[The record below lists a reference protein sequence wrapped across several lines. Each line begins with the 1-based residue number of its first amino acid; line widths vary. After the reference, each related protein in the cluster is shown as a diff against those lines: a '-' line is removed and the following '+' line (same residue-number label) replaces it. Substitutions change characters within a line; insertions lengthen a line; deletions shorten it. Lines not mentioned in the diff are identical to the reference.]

1 MKKDAAPGDVKQDL
15 IPGSDGAGIV
25 VAVGSSVSNFKAGD
39 RVVTHMCPFLPDD
52 QVPTMADISAGLG
65 HSIDGTLRTRG
76 NFHESA
82 LVRAPKNLHSSRAC
96 TLTCSGLTAWNALFG
111 LKGRAVQSSDWVL
124 VQGTGGVSIAALQFA
139 VAAGA
144 TVVATT
150 SSAEKAARLKGL
162 GAAHVLNYRQVP
174 AWGTT
179 VRALTPGGR
188 GVDFVVDVGGNDTL
202 LESLNAIRTDGIV
215 VATGL
220 LGGTDTPPIP
230 MLAALMHACTV
241 RGILLGTRNQ
251 FEDMVRF
258 VEEHQIEPVI
268 DHISF
273 DMTEVKDAY
282 ERLEKQ
288 QHFSKVVVKM

>member
-1 MKKDAAPGDVKQDL
+1 MFRV
-15 IPGSDGAGIV
+15 
-25 VAVGSSVSNFKAGD
+25 D
-39 RVVTHMCPFLPDD
+39 RV
-52 QVPTMADISAGLG
+52 
-65 HSIDGTLRTRG
+65 
-76 NFHESA
+76 
-82 LVRAPKNLHSSRAC
+82 
-96 TLTCSGLTAWNALFG
+96 NALFG
-111 LKGRAVQSSDWVL
+111 LKGRTVQSGDWVL

-150 SSAEKAARLKGL
+150 SSAEKAARLKAL